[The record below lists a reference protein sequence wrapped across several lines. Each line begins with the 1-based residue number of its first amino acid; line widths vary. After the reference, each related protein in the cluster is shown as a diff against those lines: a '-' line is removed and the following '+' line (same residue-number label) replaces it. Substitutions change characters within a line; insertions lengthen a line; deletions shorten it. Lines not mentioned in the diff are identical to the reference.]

1 MADHFDLLAPLYDR
15 VISPPDPDRL
25 RELLRLPTAGR
36 LLDAGGGTGR
46 ASVALRPLV
55 DRLVISDPSGP
66 MLQQAMAREGLA
78 AVQGHSEQLPFP
90 DECFDRIMVVDALH
104 HFHSQQGA
112 VRELLRV
119 LKPGGRLLIEEPDIH
134 RWQVKLVA
142 VAEKVMLMRSH
153 FLSPQEIRTLLEAHG
168 QEAAIQSDG
177 QFAAWIYTDKKPPH
191 E

>member
-25 RELLRLPTAGR
+25 RELLRLPTSGR

-46 ASVALRPLV
+46 ASAALRPLV
-55 DRLVISDPSGP
+55 GELILSDPSGP
-66 MLQQAMAREGLA
+66 MLQQAAGRDGLVA
-78 AVQGHSEQLPFP
+78 IQGNSEQLPFP
-90 DECFDRIMVVDALH
+90 DGSFERIMVVDALH
-104 HFHSQQGA
+104 HFHDQKNA
-112 VRELLRV
+112 IRELLRV

-142 VAEKVMLMRSH
+142 LAEKVLLMRSH
-153 FLSPQEIRTLLEAHG
+153 FLSPQEIRALLEAHG
-168 QEAAIQSDG
+168 QSAEIQSDG
-177 QFAAWIYTDKKPPH
+177 QFAAWIYTDKKDVH